1 MLNVGNLHIF
11 LLFMQSKWVNY
22 CALITFSDFILCI
35 LETVNITEHADI
47 NSTDGSSPLICQ
59 VNFLSAIQVK

>member
-1 MLNVGNLHIF
+1 
-11 LLFMQSKWVNY
+11 MQSKWVKY

-47 NSTDGSSPLICQ
+47 NGQIRRLLQ
-59 VNFLSAIQVK
+59 M